1 MKEMFY
7 KLLRLIAKI
16 GFAYA
21 LILVNVVSGRHI
33 YEMKEPSEL
42 MKYKK

>member
-1 MKEMFY
+1 MKEIFY
-7 KLLRLIAKI
+7 KLLKLIAKI

-21 LILVNVVSGRHI
+21 LILVNVISANHM
-33 YEMKEPSEL
+33 YEMREPSEL